1 MKSYMQDYWPQ
12 SGQDYLFCMVSD
24 DECTWLSFV
33 GDGAD
38 ELVREC
44 YSEYDGGEY
53 VIFRPATT
61 RKVKIVPPLT
71 EALEKRSREEDQENN
86 KSGTE

>member
-1 MKSYMQDYWPQ
+1 
-12 SGQDYLFCMVSD
+12 MVSD
-24 DECTWLSFV
+24 DECTWLSVV
-33 GDGAD
+33 GAGAD
-38 ELVREC
+38 ALGREC

>member
-1 MKSYMQDYWPQ
+1 MLHSDVAKYEKSISNRQ
-12 SGQDYLFCMVSD
+12 S
-24 DECTWLSFV
+24 WV

-61 RKVKIVPPLT
+61 RKLKIVPPLT
-71 EALEKRSREEDQENN
+71 EVLEKRSREENINHE
-86 KSGTE
+86 GE